1 MSPESVTHRSMV
13 SRAMGSVP
21 FVSNRYNPIVRA
33 LGKVALRY
41 EPVSK
46 QVSVI
51 ETRLLDGR
59 ALLVR
64 DNIELRKLYE
74 DLEEH
79 QLDLQKN
86 AYLGELL
93 IRDLTALMER
103 TDDVF
108 RRDRL
113 EGALHD
119 VAIRVQDLKTVE
131 QV

>member
-1 MSPESVTHRSMV
+1 
-13 SRAMGSVP
+13 MGSVP

-74 DLEEH
+74 DIEEH
-79 QLDLQKN
+79 QLLLPPVDYITE
-86 AYLGELL
+86 AGEMPHP
-93 IRDLTALMER
+93 DM
-103 TDDVF
+103 
-108 RRDRL
+108 
-113 EGALHD
+113 
-119 VAIRVQDLKTVE
+119 
-131 QV
+131 